1 MPMLQ
6 KYTSQAAKP
15 LRWHD
20 GSMSDVGPNS
30 ILETDSNN
38 IVVLGG
44 VNYIAAGS
52 QVNVLLNGGSPM
64 IGIGEAVE
72 DVPVRHL

>member
-1 MPMLQ
+1 MLQ

-20 GSMSDVGPNS
+20 GTTSDVGQNS
-30 ILETDSNN
+30 ILETDTNN

-44 VNYIAAGS
+44 VNYVAAGS
-52 QVNVLLNGGSPM
+52 QVNVLLNGGGSM
-64 IGIGEAVE
+64 IGIGETVE
-72 DVPVRHL
+72 DLPVKEI

>member
-1 MPMLQ
+1 
-6 KYTSQAAKP
+6 
-15 LRWHD
+15 
-20 GSMSDVGPNS
+20 MSDVGLNS